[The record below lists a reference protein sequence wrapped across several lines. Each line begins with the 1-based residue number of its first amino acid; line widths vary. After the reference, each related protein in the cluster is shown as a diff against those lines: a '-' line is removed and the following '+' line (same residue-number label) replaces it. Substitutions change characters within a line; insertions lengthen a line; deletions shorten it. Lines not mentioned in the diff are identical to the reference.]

1 MPCPTPIGIR
11 HEVLAFARE
20 GMRESAI
27 AGHVFT
33 LISKGDPWKTT
44 PRQDLALLT
53 IVRQNLFISALALMV
68 RMRNWYQ
75 MRAGQKTIN
84 NCLVSRSYRAYRPTR
99 KALLTANHR
108 RLFWVQ
114 RWQNLIRVHWQHVI
128 FHYESRFQLFLADGR
143 LRLHNLPGEHFQQR
157 CQTYRAQA
165 GGGLVHVWKAFHSG
179 TKSPLV
185 LPDRYL
191 TSELCRGVLGNRIVP
206 LARQHFGNNYCCQ
219 DDNATPQIVLDFLQ
233 QGDVT
238 KVARLQPCRTYFG
251 WIGPCNNQYG
261 QPRTLVSK
269 AS

>member
-11 HEVLAFARE
+11 HEVLAFALE

-27 AGHVFT
+27 AGHVGLTRATINHILRRHAASGALFT

-44 PRQDLALLT
+44 PRQDLALLR

-84 NCLVSRSYRAYRPTR
+84 SCLVSRSYRAYRPTR

-157 CQTYRAQA
+157 CQAYRAQA
-165 GGGLVHVWKAFHSG
+165 GGGSVHVWKAFHSG
-179 TKSPLV
+179 AKSPLV

-206 LARQHFGNNYCCQ
+206 LPGSISGITIAVKMIMPHLR
-219 DDNATPQIVLDFLQ
+219 
-233 QGDVT
+233 
-238 KVARLQPCRTYFG
+238 
-251 WIGPCNNQYG
+251 
-261 QPRTLVSK
+261 
-269 AS
+269 